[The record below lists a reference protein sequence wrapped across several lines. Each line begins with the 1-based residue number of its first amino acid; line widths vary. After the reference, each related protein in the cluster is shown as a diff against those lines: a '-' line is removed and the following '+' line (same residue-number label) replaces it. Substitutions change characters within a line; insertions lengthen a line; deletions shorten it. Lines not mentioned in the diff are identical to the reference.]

1 MCKYPVL
8 YGILSLAGAKPSSGL
23 MGLILQNSK
32 SSLVVS
38 VKASL
43 TRMTTELLSVR
54 VLCWPENMIATIN
67 DMNLEISQELEEL
80 DMIASQHFCFQLRW
94 SR

>member
-8 YGILSLAGAKPSSGL
+8 YGILSLAGAKPSSCL

-67 DMNLEISQELEEL
+67 DVNLEISQELEEL
-80 DMIASQHFCFQLRW
+80 DMIASQYFCFQLRW